1 MPRRQEL
8 LRRLSDAG
16 ITPRCLLRL
25 DAELQDHYVDLERE
39 ALAAERSAAEASEEA
54 QLRLGDDDA
63 IAAEFLAHT
72 ELKLWIYRWPIAL
85 YCLGLIVWSL
95 LVLLSPLQG
104 LQRNRAAIAR
114 YSLALC
120 TSVALLC
127 ALLLSMQLI
136 VSIDPPATNTAAY
149 SVERRDTV
157 IADPSSS
164 LTTRERRKFS
174 RSRFLLRRPA
184 EPAPVG
190 PNLASLTRVDDA
202 LVSAPMNIGDLQI
215 RLADGEY
222 LPIVKIAPIYPSGAL
237 AQGLEGYVVVQFT
250 VARSGAVKDV
260 VVIESTHTLFESA
273 AIEATYKFKYRPRT
287 VRGQSV
293 EVPGVRN
300 KITFEIAV

>member
-1 MPRRQEL
+1 VPKRQEL

-25 DAELQDHYVDLERE
+25 DAELQDHYVDLQRE
-39 ALAAERSAAEASEEA
+39 ALAAEKSAVEASAEAR
-54 QLRLGDDDA
+54 LRLGDDDA
-63 IAAEFLAHT
+63 IATEFLAHT
-72 ELKLWIYRWPIAL
+72 ELKLWIYRWPIVL

-104 LQRNRAAIAR
+104 LLRNRAAVAR

-120 TSVALLC
+120 SSVALLC

-149 SVERRDTV
+149 SVERREIA
-157 IADPSSS
+157 IADLSSS
-164 LTTRERRKFS
+164 LTARERRKFS

-202 LVSAPMNIGDLQI
+202 LVSSPMNIGDFQI
-215 RLADGEY
+215 RLADGDY

-260 VVIESTHTLFESA
+260 VIIESTDSLFEHA
-273 AIEATYKFKYRPRT
+273 AIEAAYKFKYRPRV
-287 VRGQSV
+287 VRGESI

-300 KITFEIAV
+300 KISFDIAV